1 MAFDKNFLWG
11 GATAANQC
19 EGGFA
24 TNGRGLATMDICPLG
39 DDRSSIIRGQVTE
52 FGIDAAR
59 VYPSHDSIDMFGHFR
74 EDIALFAEMG
84 FKAYRLSISWS
95 RIFPH
100 GFEDEPNEAGLKFY
114 EEIFAECAKYGIEPS
129 NMANWMLIGKNFGV
143 LTTPHAATTYL
154 AIGLAGVE
162 LKEHLKFC
170 TPWLWLLSI
179 GSLLLAMILG
189 IISI

>member
-1 MAFDKNFLWG
+1 MLLGTDSYFF
-11 GATAANQC
+11 
-19 EGGFA
+19 
-24 TNGRGLATMDICPLG
+24 GLVPL
-39 DDRSSIIRGQVTE
+39 
-52 FGIDAAR
+52 A
-59 VYPSHDSIDMFGHFR
+59 
-74 EDIALFAEMG
+74 MG
-84 FKAYRLSISWS
+84 V
-95 RIFPH
+95 
-100 GFEDEPNEAGLKFY
+100 G
-114 EEIFAECAKYGIEPS
+114 AKYGIEPT